1 LNLSRLST
9 FACIAHLLRLASLPW
24 SPRTCGC
31 RGHTSA
37 DRFAKIRENP
47 RRRMLNGGPAGG
59 SSVFVGA
66 LLCDLEHPFS
76 LPYFVV
82 HSIITIGVHPAASEE
97 CQVRLRMEEQGRN
110 GAPARTPD
118 FDRKRSQLSLHI
130 GTDLMEVS
138 GGNARILMLSLRD
151 CPLQV
156 SVSLDC
162 RARGIRQ
169 TRLAPDP
176 VERHYCPWRERH
188 DCAMTTGKTRLQPR
202 PLRREP
208 ISTKI

>member
-1 LNLSRLST
+1 
-9 FACIAHLLRLASLPW
+9 
-24 SPRTCGC
+24 
-31 RGHTSA
+31 
-37 DRFAKIRENP
+37 
-47 RRRMLNGGPAGG
+47 
-59 SSVFVGA
+59 
-66 LLCDLEHPFS
+66 
-76 LPYFVV
+76 
-82 HSIITIGVHPAASEE
+82 
-97 CQVRLRMEEQGRN
+97 MEEQGRN

-162 RARGIRQ
+162 PARGIRH

-208 ISTKI
+208 TKI